1 MMINELFSAL
11 IWLIGVLDFF
21 GMIGGVLLL
30 LILAW
35 MAFTRRGRYAL
46 GLFREMPEYRCFTC
60 KIREDCYA
68 AGTGPLYPCLYYAK
82 EKDKP

>member
-1 MMINELFSAL
+1 MMINELISAL

-35 MAFTRRGRYAL
+35 MAFTHRGRYAL
-46 GLFREMPEYRCFTC
+46 SLIWQMPEYRCYTC
-60 KIREDCYA
+60 ALRDDCYA
-68 AGTGPLYPCLYYAK
+68 AGTGPLYPCPYYAK

>member
-1 MMINELFSAL
+1 MMINELISAL

-35 MAFTRRGRYAL
+35 MAFTHRGRYAL
-46 GLFREMPEYRCFTC
+46 SLIWQMPEYRCYTC
-60 KIREDCYA
+60 A
-68 AGTGPLYPCLYYAK
+68 HTPLIYRADFLKSARYLFVFWF
-82 EKDKP
+82 